1 VFPTFVMKATCR
13 LICSSTPLFL
23 FPFVNKHDTIGVL
36 WRDREGGGWTG
47 WLNIRPIDEKHNWQS
62 RVTRR
67 SWMTGGKKPSRLE
80 HDTIITCLACHLNC
94 AAITALRVPADIT
107 KSLLTLGPG
116 INVRCNI
123 EILIYLFV
131 MIHWR
136 EHSWLVW
143 RANCLQT
150 SMRQG
155 HPALMYGTAKI
166 SPVLIRPPD
175 NTTLNSLKLSKFTF
189 ISMFSYSRSVRLS
202 RADKLCLI
210 TV

>member
-1 VFPTFVMKATCR
+1 M
-13 LICSSTPLFL
+13 
-23 FPFVNKHDTIGVL
+23 N
-36 WRDREGGGWTG
+36 DR
-47 WLNIRPIDEKHNWQS
+47 
-62 RVTRR
+62 
-67 SWMTGGKKPSRLE
+67 KKPSRLE

-94 AAITALRVPADIT
+94 AAITAVQVPANIT
-107 KSLLTLGPG
+107 RSLMTLGPG
-116 INVRCNI
+116 INVRWNI
-123 EILIYLFV
+123 KILIYLFV
-131 MIHWR
+131 MIHWW

-155 HPALMYGTAKI
+155 HPALIYRTMKI
-166 SPVLIRPPD
+166 SPVLIRPLD

-210 TV
+210 RCSSVVTSHTLAKVRGQIQNPSPRTNIAQTSL